1 MTLDLSKI
9 PKDIID
15 KNIVPYSYSP
25 QPAELVKD
33 IKTFHLTL
41 TKLFEM
47 FYDVYEKHPD
57 GKPGIHSLVKSSI
70 VRYIITSEYDN
81 SKENADAFFRKI
93 LWRIPTGDD
102 RCELYMIR
110 KIWGSITPVLRLKCL
125 MHYYRYFTNPVA
137 QDS

>member
-57 GKPGIHSLVKSSI
+57 GKPGIIFSSLLI
-70 VRYIITSEYDN
+70 FWYCR
-81 SKENADAFFRKI
+81 
-93 LWRIPTGDD
+93 L
-102 RCELYMIR
+102 EL
-110 KIWGSITPVLRLKCL
+110 
-125 MHYYRYFTNPVA
+125 H
-137 QDS
+137 QDSPLHRRE